1 MHTEIISNRYFQEE
15 FQKEAEV
22 VDLIS
27 SLSQEVNALEN
38 SFSKGTNSSS
48 SLKLSF
54 AEFLK
59 DWNKDL
65 LIQQD
70 FPSRKFPSSHVQVD
84 FQTEIHLS
92 ESNRKVQI
100 TLEIFGDNR
109 QALAA
114 NLLKLE
120 LAGQNFSRF
129 GVSIGVGV
137 CIDKRLKKLGWDG
150 STATSDE
157 YEFGL
162 LHTYSRFIKTPV
174 LLLAV
179 G

>member
-1 MHTEIISNRYFQEE
+1 MHTELISNEYFGKE
-15 FQKEAEV
+15 FQNETEIHK
-22 VDLIS
+22 LIS
-27 SLSQEVNALEN
+27 ELTQGVKALDN

-48 SLKLSF
+48 SLRLGIGKSL
-54 AEFLK
+54 A

-84 FQTEIHLS
+84 FQRELFLS

-109 QALAA
+109 QALAS

-120 LAGQNFSRF
+120 LAGRNFSKF
-129 GVSIGVGV
+129 GISIGIGV

-162 LHTYSRFIKTPV
+162 LHTYSRFIQTPI
-174 LLLAV
+174 LLIAV